1 MSDLGDA
8 SFKYKCGYCEKTF
21 ENLSVLQRHERVH
34 TGEKPYKCPICGR
47 GFSQQGNVTKHM
59 RTHDTSSQMR
69 WDRSAENKPFK
80 CPVPGCK
87 KSFSMRGSLNSH
99 LANCHSAE
107 ELRSLPSAQTGE
119 VNAGPEVN
127 LSARSGEEKTNGNAP
142 ASLPAIVQPCPHP
155 GCTHTFEHPLKLREH
170 QFGASPGIVAEHNFL
185 LSTVLQLADMIL
197 SWEGKSDFEKETLR
211 IHVATVRDHSVHL
224 RIPGDLSVPLPTS
237 AMPFITYQN
246 PMNNTLNTHY
256 GHFPDFQTCV
266 EIPKHGFSSMATGF
280 HAPTQAHHPSR
291 DGAASSSFA
300 QPLSHQAASSSA
312 ASTAA
317 PYFHSVQSLYQ
328 PPQVLR
334 PPPFAASFGHHA
346 PPPPPQQQ
354 QQSPGGEFRAER
366 PHVWQ
371 PPALDS
377 RFVGGSA
384 SDPRGSAAS
393 DSHDAGGDNGSGQE
407 AASTAMDDDP
417 AAPATQ
423 PSLPRAPLPLP
434 LPPPPPPLQ
443 QQQRPRAPSSLMEPV
458 AHTMS
463 WEEAVFLSHAL
474 HHDASGHD
482 GGQHGGKKQRRSIV
496 INPCSSVKQF
506 HDRLFADELAWL
518 GDAEALFGHSTSTSP
533 SVNGRVRP

>member
-1 MSDLGDA
+1 
-8 SFKYKCGYCEKTF
+8 
-21 ENLSVLQRHERVH
+21 
-34 TGEKPYKCPICGR
+34 
-47 GFSQQGNVTKHM
+47 
-59 RTHDTSSQMR
+59 MR

-99 LANCHSAE
+99 LSNCHSAE
-107 ELRSLPSAQTGE
+107 ELRSLPSAPTG
-119 VNAGPEVN
+119 ASSTGPEAN
-127 LSARSGEEKTNGNAP
+127 LSVRAGEENSNINAP
-142 ASLPAIVQPCPHP
+142 ASLPAIAQPCPHP

-211 IHVATVRDHSVHL
+211 LHVANVRDHSVHL
-224 RIPGDLSVPLPTS
+224 RIPGDHSVPLPAS

-266 EIPKHGFSSMATGF
+266 EIPKHGFSSMAAGF
-280 HAPTQAHHPSR
+280 HAPTQAHHPAR
-291 DGAASSSFA
+291 DGAAASFM
-300 QPLSHQAASSSA
+300 QPLSHQATSSSA
-312 ASTAA
+312 ASAAAA

-328 PPQVLR
+328 PSQVLR
-334 PPPFAASFGHHA
+334 SPPFAASFGHHA
-346 PPPPPQQQ
+346 PPPPQPQ
-354 QQSPGGEFRAER
+354 QQSPGGEFRADR

-371 PPALDS
+371 PSLREALDNGYA
-377 RFVGGSA
+377 GGPA
-384 SDPRGSAAS
+384 SDPRGSSSSDPRDAA
-393 DSHDAGGDNGSGQE
+393 GDNGSG
-407 AASTAMDDDP
+407 AGATVTAMDDDP
-417 AAPATQ
+417 VAPSTQ
-423 PSLPRAPLPLP
+423 PSLPRAALPLPLPLP
-434 LPPPPPPLQ
+434 LPPPLPQ
-443 QQQRPRAPSSLMEPV
+443 QQQRPRAASSLMEPV
-458 AHTMS
+458 VHTMS

-474 HHDASGHD
+474 HHDATNHD

-518 GDAEALFGHSTSTSP
+518 GDADALFGHSTSTSP
-533 SVNGRVRP
+533 SINGVATYTSGAQETQATGPNGDCSGGGGGGGVSDTRPVDVATGPVDATTMTTMTTTTTGVKRVRP